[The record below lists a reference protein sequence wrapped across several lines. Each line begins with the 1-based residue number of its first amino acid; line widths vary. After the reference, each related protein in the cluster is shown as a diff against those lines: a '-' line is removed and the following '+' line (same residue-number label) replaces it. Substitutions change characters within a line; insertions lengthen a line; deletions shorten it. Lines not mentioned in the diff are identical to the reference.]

1 MNTVDFILITSKG
14 KLTLP
19 VTVLRGKKQLVEE
32 WNNPLVSFLGVVF
45 HCRIAAQT
53 IATKKQKLIP
63 VI

>member
-45 HCRIAAQT
+45 HCRIA
-53 IATKKQKLIP
+53 
-63 VI
+63 V